1 MRKFFEQQSDALQL
15 NESIRAHIATHGVGG
30 VSFGHYR
37 NPQKDVVYDVYMSS
51 GWRTSTLRLRYCDNE
66 RVFEQLAF
74 QEWLKHTDIRLLNAG
89 AG

>member
-1 MRKFFEQQSDALQL
+1 MSQFDGHFVLGDMRKFFEQQSDALQL

-51 GWRTSTLRLRYCDNE
+51 GWRDVDLT
-66 RVFEQLAF
+66 
-74 QEWLKHTDIRLLNAG
+74 G
-89 AG
+89 